1 MALKKKLLSLISAA
15 AIAVTMTAAGGAVYA
30 KDTGISGTYTQ
41 GKTLE
46 NFFRSD
52 CLGYE
57 SIELNYEYVEIPE
70 NAAVTFG
77 ILAFDNEWGGWDKIS
92 IGQTDPAL
100 NVEYTDTVELSDI
113 ESSLTTGKD
122 FYGFNLINDNY
133 GTGSVK
139 VNSVILNDKQGQE
152 TTITGSWHKGTA
164 SAMTVTGDSE
174 MEVDANAYIIYLN
187 GFSAYGFTNP
197 TIDVT
202 VTYDSDL
209 GTDPFKEA
217 TLYYAE
223 NYQQENETFTP
234 VEQYGYKEA
243 EAGSTVTY
251 SYSISGEAHQIA
263 ACFDACTVTEIRIY
277 D

>member
-1 MALKKKLLSLISAA
+1 ME
-15 AIAVTMTAAGGAVYA
+15 T
-30 KDTGISGTYTQ
+30 
-41 GKTLE
+41 
-46 NFFRSD
+46 FFQSD

-57 SIELNYEYVEIPE
+57 SIELNYEYVS
-70 NAAVTFG
+70 AVETPAETFG
-77 ILAFDNEWGGWDKIS
+77 ILAFDSEWGGWNKTS
-92 IGQTDPAL
+92 IGQDNPAL

-113 ESSLTTGKD
+113 ESSLTTGKN
-122 FYGFNLINDNY
+122 FYGFNLIIDN

-164 SAMTVTGDSE
+164 SDMTVTGDSE
-174 MEVDANAYIIYLN
+174 MEVDANAYNIYLN

-234 VEQYGYKEA
+234 VERMG
-243 EAGSTVTY
+243 
-251 SYSISGEAHQIA
+251 
-263 ACFDACTVTEIRIY
+263 IRKLRLAQL
-277 D
+277 